1 MRQCGECTL
10 CCKLVPVNELH
21 KNAGER
27 CKHQRHTGCA
37 IYAKRP
43 MSCAIWT
50 CRWLSDDD
58 TADLRRPDRSHYVI
72 DLVPDF
78 IQITDNETGKVQDVP
93 VIQVWMDPRYPDAH
107 EDPELR
113 AYLERRARE
122 GYVALVRTGAH
133 EAFTIFA
140 PPMVSDHEWHVV
152 RSGIEAPQH
161 STDEIMVKLAEIGRM
176 G

>member
-1 MRQCGECTL
+1 
-10 CCKLVPVNELH
+10 LVPVKALR
-21 KNAGER
+21 KGAGER
-27 CKHQRHTGCA
+27 CQHQRHTGCA

-43 MSCAIWT
+43 IDCAIWT
-50 CRWLSDDD
+50 CRWLSNDD

-78 IQITDNETGKVQDVP
+78 IQIESEGVKNDIP
-93 VIQVWMDPRYPDAH
+93 VIQVWLDSAYPDAH
-107 EDPELR
+107 EDPALR

-140 PPMVSDHEWHVV
+140 PPMVSDHQWHVV
-152 RSGIEAPQH
+152 MHGTEAPEH
-161 STDEIMVKLAEIGRM
+161 TTEEIVAKLAALGRM